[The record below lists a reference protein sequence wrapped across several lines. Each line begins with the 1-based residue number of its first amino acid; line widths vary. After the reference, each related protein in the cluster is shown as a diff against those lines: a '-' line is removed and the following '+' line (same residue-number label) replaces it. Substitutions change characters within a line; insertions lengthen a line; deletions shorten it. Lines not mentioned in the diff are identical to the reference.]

1 MLIQHGGRL
10 IPLCVIADRWHV
22 KALDIG
28 GLSVASVWQA
38 QRPLPPL
45 IPRAATKS
53 KQPRT
58 VMGTHCAGVSGL
70 STDSV
75 LVAIIALIS
84 PAMQVGERVSPSPV
98 KCPPQRVSFSP
109 PPMIICD

>member
-1 MLIQHGGRL
+1 M
-10 IPLCVIADRWHV
+10 
-22 KALDIG
+22 
-28 GLSVASVWQA
+28 WQA